1 MDQDKLIEDALNELI
16 EEAVRNGGHL
26 YIVDKKRNNFA
37 LRLTDP
43 ITIHFYGGFKEAKND

>member
-1 MDQDKLIEDALNELI
+1 MDQDKLIEHALNELI
-16 EEAVRNGGHL
+16 SEALKNGGHL

-43 ITIHFYGGFKEAKND
+43 ITIHFYGGYKEANND